1 MKHWILFLVIMLCGL
16 VSSCVTDKNF
26 KSQEDEKYKH
36 ISDPRLK
43 ERLQRLD
50 ENTRQLKEKTR
61 QLNEQNK
68 EKMRQEWGTDDPIK
82 VLFLR
87 EERKQKRLSL
97 ISIGMTDRIVEELCG
112 VPDRRNQTITSSH
125 VHEQWVYVTYPRFIT
140 KRQEFKYSEDMV
152 TFDYLFHEKTYLYF
166 EDRVLTVIQKEK

>member
-1 MKHWILFLVIMLCGL
+1 
-16 VSSCVTDKNF
+16 
-26 KSQEDEKYKH
+26 
-36 ISDPRLK
+36 
-43 ERLQRLD
+43 
-50 ENTRQLKEKTR
+50 LKEKTR